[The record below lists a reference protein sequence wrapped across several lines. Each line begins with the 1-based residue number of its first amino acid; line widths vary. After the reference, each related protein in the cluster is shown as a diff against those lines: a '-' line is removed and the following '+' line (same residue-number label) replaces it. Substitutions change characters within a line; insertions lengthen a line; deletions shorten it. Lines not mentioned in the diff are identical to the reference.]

1 MSKQARPAELCRQLL
16 AALEASDGRRRRR
29 KRDTTPDAIGMG
41 LKRWLLT
48 ETIRCDPEA
57 PAFEAWLFERV
68 RPVPGSPANESPGA
82 ALAMGRALLEEW
94 RLASASS
101 EFRSWL
107 RQGAPSEDA

>member
-1 MSKQARPAELCRQLL
+1 VLRPADFCRQLL
-16 AALEASDGRRRRR
+16 AALEASEGRRRRR
-29 KRDTTPDAIGMG
+29 KRDTTPDAVGMG

-57 PAFEAWLFERV
+57 GAFEAWLFERV
-68 RPVPGSPANESPGA
+68 RPVPGSPSNAAPGA

-94 RLASASS
+94 RLAGASS

-107 RQGAPSEDA
+107 EQGAPSEDA